1 MSKKR
6 KEKNL
11 LDNPDYISGIFRR
24 NEKGFGFVSV
34 EGEEEEI
41 YISPKQTLNA
51 LNGDTVLIKVYDDI
65 KHGKDSTSPKKE
77 GKVVYIIKHEK
88 DSLVGIFKK
97 SKNFG
102 FVIPDDKKAS
112 NDVYIQRRILEE
124 QKIIRK

>member
-51 LNGDTVLIKVYDDI
+51 LNGDCLLY
-65 KHGKDSTSPKKE
+65 TSDAADE
-77 GKVVYIIKHEK
+77 
-88 DSLVGIFKK
+88 
-97 SKNFG
+97 
-102 FVIPDDKKAS
+102 
-112 NDVYIQRRILEE
+112 
-124 QKIIRK
+124 

>member
-65 KHGKDSTSPKKE
+65 KKYPLKRLLDNGVHATLNTDNRTVSNTCLLKERSFVKDKLGLTDKDIELMENYS
-77 GKVVYIIKHEK
+77 EK
-88 DSLVGIFKK
+88 AAFNIG
-97 SKNFG
+97 
-102 FVIPDDKKAS
+102 
-112 NDVYIQRRILEE
+112 
-124 QKIIRK
+124 